1 MIERGEQGQE
11 QGEEDQEEQGRPG
24 YGEHFDGKYLA
35 PERAN
40 GMIGCGNKYR
50 GPWTHCWSELVV
62 SRQTGGGRQ

>member
-11 QGEEDQEEQGRPG
+11 QGGEDQEEQGWLG
-24 YGEHFDGKYLA
+24 YGEHFGGKYLA

-40 GMIGCGNKYR
+40 GTIGCGNKYR

-62 SRQTGGGRQ
+62 SR